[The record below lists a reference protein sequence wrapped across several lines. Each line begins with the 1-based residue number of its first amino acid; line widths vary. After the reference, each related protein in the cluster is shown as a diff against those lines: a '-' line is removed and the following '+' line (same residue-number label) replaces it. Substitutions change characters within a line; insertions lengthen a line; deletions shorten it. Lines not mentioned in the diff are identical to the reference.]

1 MRRSVSSPDETLR
14 RELKIW
20 RAAGYFWRTLR
31 CFIWWWNNV
40 SNAWYYL
47 ILLKQLILEGE
58 IMAAKMSSFSS
69 DFQTFISSV
78 FSSWIINEFEKVH
91 SYYSRPAKQ
100 IESIIRKLLLPLA
113 LLDKSLVVLFF
124 LQFRPRLL
132 PRNTIQHSF
141 LFSNILQLMSHT
153 RRFFSCT
160 YRKKTMREAK
170 QWLKPKVNR
179 LRTMNLIAALGKKS
193 KNRD

>member
-91 SYYSRPAKQ
+91 SYYSRPAKH
-100 IESIIRKLLLPLA
+100 IESILRKLLLPLA
-113 LLDKSLVVLFF
+113 LLDKSLVVLFSF
-124 LQFRPRLL
+124 NLDQDYCLQTSF
-132 PRNTIQHSF
+132 NTP
-141 LFSNILQLMSHT
+141 
-153 RRFFSCT
+153 FFSQT
-160 YRKKTMREAK
+160 YCSLCHT
-170 QWLKPKVNR
+170 QVDFSPVY
-179 LRTMNLIAALGKKS
+179 I
-193 KNRD
+193 